1 MNQVIA
7 EKLKQLPD
15 LPGCY
20 LMKDAAGTVI
30 YVGKAVNLKR
40 RVSSYFRGSH
50 DAKTELLVAD
60 IVDFETVV
68 VDSED
73 EALILEANLVKR
85 HMPRY
90 NILLRDDKHYP
101 YLRLTLNEDYPRLLI
116 ARRAKA
122 DGSRYFGPYPNAG
135 GMHRAVEAILD
146 IFPLRTCNGAVLK
159 SGARACLN
167 AHIGRCLAP
176 CEGRISRDEYS
187 ALVNQVAQFLQGKSQ
202 ELIKKEK
209 QTMEDA
215 AAELDFEQAARHR
228 DRMSALQQLQ
238 EKRLLDTGTGRGD
251 CDIIAAACGDDDALR
266 EDSAGVVQVFFLRDG
281 VVVSRE
287 HFFINHAS
295 AGGEAQVM
303 SRFIVDYYGGGDR
316 APALICCSVEPEDK
330 DALEEMLTRQSGHKV
345 TVSVPQRGDKKR
357 LLGLVAENA
366 R

>member
-209 QTMEDA
+209 SV
-215 AAELDFEQAARHR
+215 LN
-228 DRMSALQQLQ
+228 
-238 EKRLLDTGTGRGD
+238 LL
-251 CDIIAAACGDDDALR
+251 
-266 EDSAGVVQVFFLRDG
+266 
-281 VVVSRE
+281 
-287 HFFINHAS
+287 
-295 AGGEAQVM
+295 
-303 SRFIVDYYGGGDR
+303 
-316 APALICCSVEPEDK
+316 K
-330 DALEEMLTRQSGHKV
+330 
-345 TVSVPQRGDKKR
+345 
-357 LLGLVAENA
+357 
-366 R
+366 